1 MTRNTYITITK
12 SSYDKLIRQ
21 ANYISS
27 SRQSYTLIALYLN
40 RENDITEKE
49 IEDYLNEIDEA
60 DEKESFYIKITPEM
74 QNEYKSKKRYM
85 FSFNQLIS
93 VFIYRFLLF
102 NDLPETEDKV
112 DNKLK
117 GFTLP
122 LKTIER
128 LEELSK
134 SIGSNQSTLINFGLA
149 NFDSEQL
156 PKKNLSNEEKKKYL
170 SIAYPLLDK
179 IPHTKTEKIALID
192 KILFNMKL

>member
-122 LKTIER
+122 LKTIEK

-170 SIAYPLLDK
+170 GIAYPLLDK